1 MSDEAEVAEDPYND
15 GYTHEVMHTVHV
27 LQDTFYNH
35 VFDTRTAAQF
45 PVVKEA
51 AEAVLD
57 AMSILYGKLGERF
70 SGDEEAGDDQRDG

>member
-27 LQDTFYNH
+27 LQDTFFNH
-35 VFDTRTAAQF
+35 VFDTRTAEQF
-45 PVVKEA
+45 PDVKAA

-57 AMSILYGKLGERF
+57 AMSILYGTLGEKF
-70 SGDEEAGDDQRDG
+70 EETVDEGHG